1 MENNTIIG
9 IIESM
14 FAMLLFLIGSTVIF
28 GLNLSA
34 EKASW
39 IVSLTAGTIGLL
51 IFQMYIYL
59 WKHNDYMNLSVIL
72 RRNLGKFLGSAV
84 SLVYILY
91 FAYLASR
98 VLTDFTMFINSTLLY
113 TMKPLIVKLSI
124 FLVIAY
130 TYMKGLEAFMRSA
143 VIIGSVTVLF
153 LFLIPFWILISGIFH
168 WEYIDP
174 LFEIDVKKIA
184 SILPTAVTF
193 PYGELIAFLMIF
205 PYLKREHRS
214 AVSKNGSFIIIL
226 FTLLISL
233 FSFLTIGVI
242 HPELAKIFTFP
253 VIEAIERVT
262 LLDFIKRL
270 DIFAVIII
278 IFGGY
283 FKIAIFTFAGINL
296 AKASM
301 AKVKPQVETVSV
313 LVIILLLSYTY
324 AENLSQHLET
334 GLKFV
339 PIFIHLPLAVL
350 LPILLFSITFI
361 KSRIK

>member
-1 MENNTIIG
+1 MENKPIIG

-14 FAMLLFLIGSTVIF
+14 FAMLLFLIGSSVIF

-39 IVSLTAGTIGLL
+39 IVILTAGTIGLL
-51 IFQMYIYL
+51 IFQMYVYI
-59 WKHNDYMNLSVIL
+59 WQHNDYMNLSVIL
-72 RRNLGKFLGSAV
+72 KRNLGKFLGSAA
-84 SLVYILY
+84 SLVYVLY

-124 FLVIAY
+124 FLVVAY
-130 TYMKGLEAFMRSA
+130 TYIKGLEAFMRSA

-174 LFEIDVKKIA
+174 IFEVDVKKIA
-184 SILPTAVTF
+184 SIVPTMVTF

-214 AVSKNGSFIIIL
+214 AVSKKGSFIIIF
-226 FTLLISL
+226 FTLLLSL
-233 FSFLTIGVI
+233 FSFLTIGVL
-242 HPELAKIFTFP
+242 HPELAKNFTFP
-253 VIEAIERVT
+253 LIEAIERVT
-262 LLDFIKRL
+262 LFDFIKRL

-283 FKIAIFTFAGINL
+283 FKIAIFTFAGMNL
-296 AKASM
+296 AKSSM
-301 AKVKPQVETVSV
+301 AKVKPQVVTVSI
-313 LVIILLLSYTY
+313 LVIILLLSYAY
-324 AENLSQHLET
+324 AENLSQHLEI

-339 PIFIHLPLAVL
+339 PLFIHLPLAIL
-350 LPILLFSITFI
+350 LPLLLFIITFI